1 MIAWSLYPPFDMLC
15 VQRQNYLNVFIVQ
28 DLMDVTVFEGL
39 NQPEKLKSQ
48 LMSCVEEDKTSQ
60 RSLKVE

>member
-1 MIAWSLYPPFDMLC
+1 MLC

-39 NQPEKLKSQ
+39 NQPKKLKSQ